1 MTTGINVLGVLRVEQ
16 GNQDVTPSAP
26 RKRQLFALLTLSPN
40 IAISTDR
47 LIEEIWPEGV
57 PGTALPTIQTYVY
70 EIRRALQRS
79 ADPTGSTPLSIE
91 TQGDGYALRM
101 DPNDLDCTR
110 FEALLTEGRKQQAKS
125 SPAVVATMMTDAI
138 ACWQGEAYSGVRRT
152 RALEARARYLGEQR
166 RQAFELKVDSYLATG
181 QHRQVIG
188 ELKELSFSEPA
199 HEWVE
204 GRLMVA
210 LAGCGRRT
218 EALEVY
224 QAHRSYVRD
233 KLGLEPS
240 QHMVDLQHR
249 ILSGTL
255 GNRTPALRPTAG
267 ANTSAA
273 SSVTTLPIGGAA

>member
-1 MTTGINVLGVLRVEQ
+1 MTTGINVLGVLKVQQ
-16 GNQDVTPSAP
+16 GDQDVTPSAP

-79 ADPTGSTPLSIE
+79 SDTAGATPLSIE

-101 DPNDLDCTR
+101 DAEDLDSAR
-110 FEALLTEGRKQQAKS
+110 FESLLSEGRKQLSKTN
-125 SPAVVATMMTDAI
+125 PAAVATTMTAAL

-166 RQAFELKVDSYLATG
+166 RQAFEMKVDSFLATG

-188 ELKELSFSEPA
+188 ELKELSFAEPA

-210 LAGCGRRT
+210 LAGSGRRT

-224 QAHRSYVRD
+224 QTHRNYVRE

-240 QHMVDLQHR
+240 QHMVELQHR

-255 GNRTPALRPTAG
+255 GNRTPAPAK
-267 ANTSAA
+267 AVAA
-273 SSVTTLPIGGAA
+273 AVNSVTALPIGGAA

>member
-1 MTTGINVLGVLRVEQ
+1 MTTGINVLGVLKVHQ
-16 GNQDVTPSAP
+16 GDQDVTPSAP

-79 ADPTGSTPLSIE
+79 ADTAGATPLSIE

-101 DPNDLDCTR
+101 DAEDLDSGR
-110 FEALLTEGRKQQAKS
+110 FDSLLSEGRKQLAKNN
-125 SPAVVATMMTDAI
+125 PTAVATTMTEAL

-166 RQAFELKVDSYLATG
+166 RQAFEMKVDSFLATG

-188 ELKELSFSEPA
+188 ELKELSFAEPA

-210 LAGCGRRT
+210 LAGSGRRT

-224 QAHRSYVRD
+224 QTHRNYVRE

-240 QHMVDLQHR
+240 QHMVELQHR

-255 GNRTPALRPTAG
+255 GNRTPAPAK
-267 ANTSAA
+267 AA
-273 SSVTTLPIGGAA
+273 AAPNGVASLPIGGAA